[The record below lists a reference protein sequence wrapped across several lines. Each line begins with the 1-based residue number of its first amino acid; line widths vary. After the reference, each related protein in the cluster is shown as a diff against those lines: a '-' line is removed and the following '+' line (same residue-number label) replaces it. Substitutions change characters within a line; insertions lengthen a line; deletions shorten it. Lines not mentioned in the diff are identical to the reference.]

1 MRPRP
6 EVTGIAVV
14 LFCLASGVASF
25 ATPSPCRQRQS
36 CQQHHHHHHDPLQQ
50 RQPRGAT
57 TTPCT
62 TRCRGG
68 GSSSRMAGTGD
79 SSQEP
84 AADRIDIEG
93 IEAKGGKDAA
103 GIYGF
108 AREIVEK
115 EEASA
120 PFRRLRLIGYA
131 VPAFIA
137 IFLAGISLGGMA
149 GIDEFKEVSE
159 NLPNPLIDAGVVGSA
174 FYLWVEEVKTKR
186 SSLALLKKEYE
197 EQSKVPNR
205 SSRRKKKA
213 FGKKA
218 SGKKPAAAMKE
229 PPSSPST
236 AVETTAAGATE
247 QEVGPAS
254 GKGMFA
260 GVKET
265 LEAVNKQSYYQ
276 ALALN
281 KELEDKG
288 VLPPLERAPGPPG
301 GAEEVAIA
309 EDPSEASESAAGVP
323 AEQGEAETA
332 ASPAGVASQGGATKR
347 RKKGKKAGKKAGR
360 RNK

>member
-1 MRPRP
+1 M
-6 EVTGIAVV
+6 
-14 LFCLASGVASF
+14 
-25 ATPSPCRQRQS
+25 
-36 CQQHHHHHHDPLQQ
+36 
-50 RQPRGAT
+50 
-57 TTPCT
+57 
-62 TRCRGG
+62 
-68 GSSSRMAGTGD
+68 
-79 SSQEP
+79 
-84 AADRIDIEG
+84 
-93 IEAKGGKDAA
+93 
-103 GIYGF
+103 
-108 AREIVEK
+108 
-115 EEASA
+115 
-120 PFRRLRLIGYA
+120 
-131 VPAFIA
+131 
-137 IFLAGISLGGMA
+137 
-149 GIDEFKEVSE
+149 
-159 NLPNPLIDAGVVGSA
+159 
-174 FYLWVEEVKTKR
+174 KTKR

-218 SGKKPAAAMKE
+218 SGKKPVAATKD

-236 AVETTAAGATE
+236 AVETTAVGVTE
-247 QEVGPAS
+247 QEVGPAP

-309 EDPSEASESAAGVP
+309 EDPSEASESAAGAP

>member
-1 MRPRP
+1 
-6 EVTGIAVV
+6 
-14 LFCLASGVASF
+14 
-25 ATPSPCRQRQS
+25 
-36 CQQHHHHHHDPLQQ
+36 
-50 RQPRGAT
+50 
-57 TTPCT
+57 
-62 TRCRGG
+62 
-68 GSSSRMAGTGD
+68 MAGTGD
-79 SSQEP
+79 DSQEP
-84 AADRIDIEG
+84 AADRVDIEG

-108 AREIVEK
+108 AREIIEK

-120 PFRRLRLIGYA
+120 PFRRLRLIGFA

-159 NLPNPLIDAGVVGSA
+159 NLPNPLIDAGVVGAA

-197 EQSKVPNR
+197 EKSKVPNR

-218 SGKKPAAAMKE
+218 AGKKPAAATKE
-229 PPSSPST
+229 PPSSPSA

-247 QEVGPAS
+247 QEVGPAP

-288 VLPPLERAPGPPG
+288 VLPPLERTPGPPG
-301 GAEEVAIA
+301 REEEVAIA
-309 EDPSEASESAAGVP
+309 EERSEAPESAAGATAV
-323 AEQGEAETA
+323 QGEAETV
-332 ASPAGVASQGGATKR
+332 ASPAGVVASQGGGTKR
-347 RKKGKKAGKKAGR
+347 RKKGKKAGKKAGK